1 MIIASGSSKSER
13 DFPGLHPIYA
23 SAGGNQVP
31 GHSLSLSD
39 TQTSYLTLIVNNF
52 FDMAIQGRVHLL
64 VLISCVHIFYQGRGP
79 KKQAVN
85 LCLFS

>member
-13 DFPGLHPIYA
+13 DSPGLHSIYA

-31 GHSLSLSD
+31 GHSQSLSD
-39 TQTSYLTLIVNNF
+39 TETSYLTLIVNNF

-64 VLISCVHIFYQGRGP
+64 VLISCVHIFDQGRGP